1 MLAEVFGMTD
11 NRQASH
17 GDLNSLLRSLTIFWS
32 SLSFMA
38 VWLQGQLDYVAGEL
52 VGGSSDGNNNVWT
65 PQFWHFT
72 RLESETSGNWAY

>member
-1 MLAEVFGMTD
+1 
-11 NRQASH
+11 
-17 GDLNSLLRSLTIFWS
+17 
-32 SLSFMA
+32 MA

-65 PQFWHFT
+65 PQFWLFT